1 MSETNDLQRM
11 RELIDKLNE
20 ASRRYY
26 DQNESDIS
34 DDEWDAMYAEL
45 RGLEEKTGERMAD
58 SPTRRVGGAVM
69 EGFEQHR
76 HIARLWSM
84 DKAQSEEEIL
94 AWAQR
99 CEKQTNDAGGLPKN
113 SYCVEYKLDG
123 LTVNLTY
130 DGGKLVQAAT
140 RGNGEIGEAILPQ
153 AMTIRTIPLTIPFI
167 GRMEVQGEG
176 IMRLSELK
184 KYNETAAEP
193 LKNAR
198 NAAAGALR
206 NLDPQVTASRH
217 LDAFFYQIGYIE
229 GRSFETQQDMLAFM
243 KENGLNISPFVCP
256 AQTIEEALK
265 AVHEIE
271 QKRETLDF
279 LIDGATIKITD
290 MRTREVLGTTDKF
303 PRWSIAFKFPAQET
317 VTKLLKIT
325 WEVGRTG
332 KLTPLAHLSP
342 VDICGVTVKRATLNN
357 YDDICRKRVRIGSEV
372 WVRRSNDVIPEIM
385 GVVWDGEGEAPE
397 TDIQPPTVCPACG
410 GELVKL
416 REDGVHLFC
425 LNRTSCRPQAIARMA
440 HFASRQGMDI
450 ETFSTRTA
458 GSFYDELGVRSA
470 ADLYHLDREKL
481 VALKGF
487 GEKKAEK
494 LFAELEKS
502 KDCELDAFLF
512 AIGIPNIGKKTA
524 CDLMAHFGTLE
535 ALMGASEQELVD
547 VEDVGGIVAASIT
560 EYFSDEENRR
570 FVNRLLEAGVR
581 PQMHAQ
587 QDAGTLFEGMTFV
600 LTGTLPTL
608 SRAQAQEMIRKNG
621 GKATGSVSK
630 KTSIV
635 LAGESAGSKLDKA
648 REPGGAHHRRGTVFA
663 DDRAA
668 EAPGADGRLK
678 TCTLNEKICGSRPFP
693 FVNLSWYNQE

>member
-45 RGLEEKTGERMAD
+45 RKLEEKTGERMAD

-84 DKAQSEEEIL
+84 DKAQSEDEIL

-140 RGNGEIGEAILPQ
+140 RGNGEVGEAILPQ
-153 AMTIRTIPLTIPFI
+153 AMTIRTIPLTIPFT

-229 GRSFETQQDMLAFM
+229 GKSFETQQDMLAFM
-243 KENGLNISPFVCP
+243 KENGLNISPFVRP
-256 AQTIEEALK
+256 AQTIGEALE

-332 KLTPLAHLSP
+332 KLTPLAHLAP

-357 YDDICRKRVRIGSEV
+357 YDDIYRKRVRIGSEV

-458 GSFYDELGVRSA
+458 GLFYDELGVRSA

-524 CDLMAHFGTLE
+524 YDLMAHFGTLE
-535 ALMGASEQELVD
+535 ALMGASEQELED

-560 EYFSDEENRR
+560 EYFADEENRR

-648 REPGGAHHRRGTVFA
+648 RELGVRIIDEAQFLQMIEQQKRPGPTG
-663 DDRAA
+663 D
-668 EAPGADGRLK
+668 
-678 TCTLNEKICGSRPFP
+678 
-693 FVNLSWYNQE
+693 

>member
-1 MSETNDLQRM
+1 MSETSDLQRM

-130 DGGKLVQAAT
+130 DGRKLVQAAT
-140 RGNGEIGEAILPQ
+140 RGNGEVGEAILPQ
-153 AMTIRTIPLTIPFI
+153 VMTIRTIPLTIPFT

-229 GRSFETQQDMLAFM
+229 GKSFETQQDMLAFM
-243 KENGLNISPFVCP
+243 KENGLNISPFVRP
-256 AQTIEEALK
+256 AQTIEEALE

-458 GSFYDELGVRSA
+458 GLFYDELGVRSA

-524 CDLMAHFGTLE
+524 YDLMAHFGTLE
-535 ALMGASEQELVD
+535 ALMGASEQELED

-560 EYFSDEENRR
+560 EYFADEENRR

-648 REPGGAHHRRGTVFA
+648 RELGVRII
-663 DDRAA
+663 D
-668 EAPGADGRLK
+668 EAQFLQMIEQQK
-678 TCTLNEKICGSRPFP
+678 RPE
-693 FVNLSWYNQE
+693 LTGD

>member
-45 RGLEEKTGERMAD
+45 RKLEEKTGERMAD

-84 DKAQSEEEIL
+84 DKAQSEDEIL

-140 RGNGEIGEAILPQ
+140 RGNGEVGEAILPQ
-153 AMTIRTIPLTIPFI
+153 AMTIRTIPLTIPFT

-184 KYNETAAEP
+184 KYNETAVEP

-229 GRSFETQQDMLAFM
+229 GKSFENQQDMLAFM
-243 KENGLNISPFVCP
+243 KENGLNISPFVRP
-256 AQTIEEALK
+256 AQTIEEALE

-332 KLTPLAHLSP
+332 KLTPLAHLAP

-458 GSFYDELGVRSA
+458 GLFYDELGVRSA

-524 CDLMAHFGTLE
+524 YDLMAHFSTLE
-535 ALMGASEQELVD
+535 VLMGASEQELED

-560 EYFSDEENRR
+560 EYFADEENRR
-570 FVNRLLEAGVR
+570 FVNRLLEAGVH

-648 REPGGAHHRRGTVFA
+648 RELGVRII
-663 DDRAA
+663 D
-668 EAPGADGRLK
+668 EAQFLQMIEQQK
-678 TCTLNEKICGSRPFP
+678 RP
-693 FVNLSWYNQE
+693 EATGD

>member
-45 RGLEEKTGERMAD
+45 RKLEEKTGERMAD

-458 GSFYDELGVRSA
+458 GLFYDELGVRSA

-648 REPGGAHHRRGTVFA
+648 RELGVRIIDEAQFLQMIEQQKRPGPTG
-663 DDRAA
+663 D
-668 EAPGADGRLK
+668 
-678 TCTLNEKICGSRPFP
+678 
-693 FVNLSWYNQE
+693 

>member
-45 RGLEEKTGERMAD
+45 RKLEEKTGERMAD

-84 DKAQSEEEIL
+84 DKAQSEDEIL

-140 RGNGEIGEAILPQ
+140 RGNGEVGEAILPQ
-153 AMTIRTIPLTIPFI
+153 AMTIRTIPLTIPFT

-229 GRSFETQQDMLAFM
+229 GKSFETQQDMLAFM
-243 KENGLNISPFVCP
+243 KENGLNISPFVRP
-256 AQTIEEALK
+256 AQTIGEALE

-332 KLTPLAHLSP
+332 KLTPLAHLTP

-458 GSFYDELGVRSA
+458 GLFYDELGVRSA

-524 CDLMAHFGTLE
+524 YDLMAHFGTLE
-535 ALMGASEQELVD
+535 ALMGASEQELED
-547 VEDVGGIVAASIT
+547 VEDVGSIVAASIT
-560 EYFSDEENRR
+560 EYFADEENRR
-570 FVNRLLEAGVR
+570 FVNRLLEAGVH

-648 REPGGAHHRRGTVFA
+648 RELGVRIIDEAQFLQMIEQQKRPETT
-663 DDRAA
+663 DD
-668 EAPGADGRLK
+668 
-678 TCTLNEKICGSRPFP
+678 
-693 FVNLSWYNQE
+693 

>member
-45 RGLEEKTGERMAD
+45 RRLEEKTGERMAD
-58 SPTRRVGGAVM
+58 SPTRRVGGTVM

-140 RGNGEIGEAILPQ
+140 RGNGEVGEAILPQ
-153 AMTIRTIPLTIPFI
+153 AMTIRTIPLTIPFT

-229 GRSFETQQDMLAFM
+229 GRSFETQQDMLTFM
-243 KENGLNISPFVCP
+243 KENGLNISPFVRP
-256 AQTIEEALK
+256 AQTIEEALE

-458 GSFYDELGVRSA
+458 GLFYDELGVRSA

-524 CDLMAHFGTLE
+524 YDLMAHFGTLE
-535 ALMGASEQELVD
+535 ALMGASEQELED
-547 VEDVGGIVAASIT
+547 VEDVGGVVAASIT
-560 EYFSDEENRR
+560 EYFADEENRR

-648 REPGGAHHRRGTVFA
+648 RELGVRII
-663 DDRAA
+663 D
-668 EAPGADGRLK
+668 EAQFLQMIEQQKHPEPTGD
-678 TCTLNEKICGSRPFP
+678 
-693 FVNLSWYNQE
+693 

>member
-1 MSETNDLQRM
+1 MGETNDLQRM
-11 RELIDKLNE
+11 RGLIDKLNE

-45 RGLEEKTGERMAD
+45 RKLEEKTGERMAD

-99 CEKQTNDAGGLPKN
+99 CEKQTTEAGGLPKN

-130 DGGKLVQAAT
+130 DGGRLIQAAT
-140 RGNGEIGEAILPQ
+140 RGNGEVGEAILPQ
-153 AMTIRTIPLTIPFI
+153 AMTIRTIPLTIPFT

-184 KYNETAAEP
+184 KYNETSAEP

-229 GRSFETQQDMLAFM
+229 GRSFETQQDMLDFM
-243 KENGLNISPFVCP
+243 KANGLNISPFVRP
-256 AQTIEEALK
+256 AQTIEEALE
-265 AVHEIE
+265 AVHQIE
-271 QKRETLDF
+271 KERETLDF

-385 GVVWDGEGEAPE
+385 GVVWDGEGEVPE
-397 TDIQPPTVCPACG
+397 TDIQPPTICPACG
-410 GELVKL
+410 GPLVKL
-416 REDGVHLFC
+416 RQDGVHLFC

-458 GSFYDELGVRSA
+458 GLFYDELGVRSA
-470 ADLYHLDREKL
+470 ADLYSLDREKL

-487 GEKKAEK
+487 GEKKADK

-524 CDLMAHFGTLE
+524 YDLMAHFGTLE
-535 ALMGASEQELVD
+535 ALMGATEQELVD
-547 VEDVGGIVAASIT
+547 IEDVGEIVASSIT
-560 EYFSDEENRR
+560 EYFADEENRR
-570 FVNRLLEAGVR
+570 FVNRLLEAGVH
-581 PQMHAQ
+581 PQMHMQ
-587 QDAGTLFEGMTFV
+587 EDAGTLFEGLTFV

-648 REPGGAHHRRGTVFA
+648 RELGVIII
-663 DDRAA
+663 D
-668 EAPGADGRLK
+668 EAQFLRMIEQQK
-678 TCTLNEKICGSRPFP
+678 RPETFG
-693 FVNLSWYNQE
+693 N

>member
-1 MSETNDLQRM
+1 MGETNDLQRM
-11 RELIDKLNE
+11 RGLIDKLNE

-45 RGLEEKTGERMAD
+45 RKLEEKTGERMAD

-99 CEKQTNDAGGLPKN
+99 CEKQTTEAGGLPKN

-130 DGGKLVQAAT
+130 DDGRLIQAAT
-140 RGNGEIGEAILPQ
+140 RGNGEVGEAILPQ
-153 AMTIRTIPLTIPFI
+153 AMTIRTIPLTIPFT

-184 KYNETAAEP
+184 KYNETSAEP

-229 GRSFETQQDMLAFM
+229 GRSFETQQDMLDFM
-243 KENGLNISPFVCP
+243 KTNGLNISPFVRP
-256 AQTIEEALK
+256 AQTIEEALE
-265 AVHEIE
+265 AVHQIE
-271 QKRETLDF
+271 KERETLDF

-410 GELVKL
+410 GPLVKL
-416 REDGVHLFC
+416 RQDGVHLFC

-458 GSFYDELGVRSA
+458 GLFYDELGVRSA
-470 ADLYHLDREKL
+470 ADLYSLDREKL

-487 GEKKAEK
+487 GEKKADK

-524 CDLMAHFGTLE
+524 YDLMAHFGTLE
-535 ALMGASEQELVD
+535 ALMGATEQELVD
-547 VEDVGGIVAASIT
+547 IEDVGGIVASSIT
-560 EYFSDEENRR
+560 EYFADEENRR
-570 FVNRLLEAGVR
+570 FVNRLLEAGVH
-581 PQMHAQ
+581 PQMHMQ
-587 QDAGTLFEGMTFV
+587 EDAGTLFEGLTFV

-648 REPGGAHHRRGTVFA
+648 RELGVTII
-663 DDRAA
+663 D
-668 EAPGADGRLK
+668 EAQFLLMIERQK
-678 TCTLNEKICGSRPFP
+678 RPETFG
-693 FVNLSWYNQE
+693 N

>member
-1 MSETNDLQRM
+1 
-11 RELIDKLNE
+11 
-20 ASRRYY
+20 
-26 DQNESDIS
+26 
-34 DDEWDAMYAEL
+34 
-45 RGLEEKTGERMAD
+45 
-58 SPTRRVGGAVM
+58 
-69 EGFEQHR
+69 
-76 HIARLWSM
+76 M

-140 RGNGEIGEAILPQ
+140 RGNGEVGEAILLQ
-153 AMTIRTIPLTIPFI
+153 AMTIRTIPLTIPFT

-243 KENGLNISPFVCP
+243 KENGLNISPFVRP
-256 AQTIEEALK
+256 AQTIEEALE

-458 GSFYDELGVRSA
+458 GLFYDELGVRSA

-494 LFAELEKS
+494 LYAELEKS

-524 CDLMAHFGTLE
+524 YDLMAHFGTLE
-535 ALMGASEQELVD
+535 ALMGASEQELED

-560 EYFSDEENRR
+560 EYFADEENRR

-648 REPGGAHHRRGTVFA
+648 RELGVRIIDEAQFLQMIEQQKRPEPT
-663 DDRAA
+663 DD
-668 EAPGADGRLK
+668 
-678 TCTLNEKICGSRPFP
+678 
-693 FVNLSWYNQE
+693 

>member
-153 AMTIRTIPLTIPFI
+153 AMTIRTIPLTIPFT

-256 AQTIEEALK
+256 AQTIEEALE

-458 GSFYDELGVRSA
+458 GLFYDELGVRSA

-524 CDLMAHFGTLE
+524 YDLMAHFGTLE

-560 EYFSDEENRR
+560 EYFADEENRR

-630 KTSIV
+630 KTNIV

-648 REPGGAHHRRGTVFA
+648 RELGVRII
-663 DDRAA
+663 D
-668 EAPGADGRLK
+668 EAQFLQMIEQQKHPEMTGD
-678 TCTLNEKICGSRPFP
+678 
-693 FVNLSWYNQE
+693 

>member
-45 RGLEEKTGERMAD
+45 RRLEEKTGERMAD

-113 SYCVEYKLDG
+113 NYCVEYKLDG

-140 RGNGEIGEAILPQ
+140 RGNGEVGEAILPQ
-153 AMTIRTIPLTIPFI
+153 AMTIRTIPLTIPFT
-167 GRMEVQGEG
+167 GRIEVQGEG

-243 KENGLNISPFVCP
+243 KENGLNISPFVRP
-256 AQTIEEALK
+256 AQTIEEALE

-303 PRWSIAFKFPAQET
+303 PRWSIAFKFPA
-317 VTKLLKIT
+317 I
-325 WEVGRTG
+325 
-332 KLTPLAHLSP
+332 
-342 VDICGVTVKRATLNN
+342 
-357 YDDICRKRVRIGSEV
+357 Y
-372 WVRRSNDVIPEIM
+372 
-385 GVVWDGEGEAPE
+385 
-397 TDIQPPTVCPACG
+397 
-410 GELVKL
+410 
-416 REDGVHLFC
+416 
-425 LNRTSCRPQAIARMA
+425 
-440 HFASRQGMDI
+440 
-450 ETFSTRTA
+450 
-458 GSFYDELGVRSA
+458 
-470 ADLYHLDREKL
+470 L
-481 VALKGF
+481 VAVNF
-487 GEKKAEK
+487 KK
-494 LFAELEKS
+494 
-502 KDCELDAFLF
+502 
-512 AIGIPNIGKKTA
+512 I
-524 CDLMAHFGTLE
+524 
-535 ALMGASEQELVD
+535 
-547 VEDVGGIVAASIT
+547 
-560 EYFSDEENRR
+560 
-570 FVNRLLEAGVR
+570 
-581 PQMHAQ
+581 
-587 QDAGTLFEGMTFV
+587 
-600 LTGTLPTL
+600 
-608 SRAQAQEMIRKNG
+608 MIL
-621 GKATGSVSK
+621 
-630 KTSIV
+630 I
-635 LAGESAGSKLDKA
+635 
-648 REPGGAHHRRGTVFA
+648 
-663 DDRAA
+663 
-668 EAPGADGRLK
+668 
-678 TCTLNEKICGSRPFP
+678 
-693 FVNLSWYNQE
+693 

>member
-140 RGNGEIGEAILPQ
+140 RGNGEVGEAILPQ
-153 AMTIRTIPLTIPFI
+153 AMTIRTIPLTIPFT

-243 KENGLNISPFVCP
+243 KENGLNISPFVRL
-256 AQTIEEALK
+256 AQTIEEALE

-458 GSFYDELGVRSA
+458 GLFYDELGVRSA

-502 KDCELDAFLF
+502 KNCELDAFLF

-524 CDLMAHFGTLE
+524 YDLMAHFGTLE
-535 ALMGASEQELVD
+535 ALMGASEQELED

-560 EYFSDEENRR
+560 EYFADEENRR

-648 REPGGAHHRRGTVFA
+648 RELGVRII
-663 DDRAA
+663 D
-668 EAPGADGRLK
+668 EAQFLQMIEQQK
-678 TCTLNEKICGSRPFP
+678 RPEP
-693 FVNLSWYNQE
+693 TGD

>member
-1 MSETNDLQRM
+1 MGETNDLQRM
-11 RELIDKLNE
+11 RGLIDKLNE

-45 RGLEEKTGERMAD
+45 RKLEEKTGERMAD

-99 CEKQTNDAGGLPKN
+99 CEKQTTEAGGLPKN

-130 DGGKLVQAAT
+130 DGGRLIQAAT
-140 RGNGEIGEAILPQ
+140 RGNGEVGEAILPQ
-153 AMTIRTIPLTIPFI
+153 AMTIRTIPLTIPFT

-184 KYNETAAEP
+184 KYNETSAEP

-229 GRSFETQQDMLAFM
+229 GRSFETQQDMLDFM
-243 KENGLNISPFVCP
+243 KTNGLNISPFVRP
-256 AQTIEEALK
+256 AQTIEEALE
-265 AVHEIE
+265 AVHQIE
-271 QKRETLDF
+271 KERETLDF

-397 TDIQPPTVCPACG
+397 TDIQPPAVCPACG
-410 GELVKL
+410 GPLVKL
-416 REDGVHLFC
+416 RQDGVHLFC

-458 GSFYDELGVRSA
+458 GLFYDELGVRSA
-470 ADLYHLDREKL
+470 ADLYSLDREKL

-487 GEKKAEK
+487 GEKKADK

-524 CDLMAHFGTLE
+524 YDLMAHFGTLE
-535 ALMGASEQELVD
+535 ALMGATEQELVD
-547 VEDVGGIVAASIT
+547 IEDVGEIVASSIT
-560 EYFSDEENRR
+560 EYFADEENRR
-570 FVNRLLEAGVR
+570 FVNRLLEAGVH
-581 PQMHAQ
+581 PQMHMQ
-587 QDAGTLFEGMTFV
+587 EDAGTLFEGLTFV

-648 REPGGAHHRRGTVFA
+648 RELGVTII
-663 DDRAA
+663 D
-668 EAPGADGRLK
+668 EAQFLRMIEQQK
-678 TCTLNEKICGSRPFP
+678 RPETFG
-693 FVNLSWYNQE
+693 N

>member
-1 MSETNDLQRM
+1 MGETNDLQRM
-11 RELIDKLNE
+11 RGLIDKLNE

-45 RGLEEKTGERMAD
+45 RKLEEKTGERMAD

-94 AWAQR
+94 AWTQR
-99 CEKQTNDAGGLPKN
+99 CEKQTTEAGGLPKN

-130 DGGKLVQAAT
+130 DGGRLIQAAT
-140 RGNGEIGEAILPQ
+140 RGNGEVGEAILPQ
-153 AMTIRTIPLTIPFI
+153 AMTIRTIPLTIPFT

-184 KYNETAAEP
+184 KYNETSAEP

-229 GRSFETQQDMLAFM
+229 GRSFETQQDMLDFM
-243 KENGLNISPFVCP
+243 KANGLNISPFVRP
-256 AQTIEEALK
+256 AQTIEEALE
-265 AVHEIE
+265 AVHQIE
-271 QKRETLDF
+271 KERETLDF

-357 YDDICRKRVRIGSEV
+357 YDDIRRKRVRIGSEV

-410 GELVKL
+410 GPLVKL
-416 REDGVHLFC
+416 RQDGVHLFC

-458 GSFYDELGVRSA
+458 GLFYDELGVRSA
-470 ADLYHLDREKL
+470 ADLYSLDREKL

-487 GEKKAEK
+487 GEKKADK

-524 CDLMAHFGTLE
+524 YDLMAHFGTLE
-535 ALMGASEQELVD
+535 ALMGATEQELVD
-547 VEDVGGIVAASIT
+547 IEDVGGIVASSIT
-560 EYFSDEENRR
+560 EYFADEENRR
-570 FVNRLLEAGVR
+570 FVNRLLEAGVH
-581 PQMHAQ
+581 PQMHMQ
-587 QDAGTLFEGMTFV
+587 EDAGTLFEGLTFV

-648 REPGGAHHRRGTVFA
+648 RELGVTII
-663 DDRAA
+663 D
-668 EAPGADGRLK
+668 EAQFLRMIEQQK
-678 TCTLNEKICGSRPFP
+678 RPETFG
-693 FVNLSWYNQE
+693 N

>member
-140 RGNGEIGEAILPQ
+140 RGNGEVGEAILPQ
-153 AMTIRTIPLTIPFI
+153 AMTIRTIPLTIPFT

-243 KENGLNISPFVCP
+243 KENGLNISPFVRP
-256 AQTIEEALK
+256 AQTIEEALE

-458 GSFYDELGVRSA
+458 GLFYDELGVRSA

-524 CDLMAHFGTLE
+524 YDLMAHFGTLE
-535 ALMGASEQELVD
+535 ALMGASEQELED

-560 EYFSDEENRR
+560 EYFADEENRR
-570 FVNRLLEAGVR
+570 FVNRLLEAGVC

-621 GKATGSVSK
+621 GKATGSVSR

-648 REPGGAHHRRGTVFA
+648 RELGVRII
-663 DDRAA
+663 D
-668 EAPGADGRLK
+668 EAQFLQMIEQRK
-678 TCTLNEKICGSRPFP
+678 RPEP
-693 FVNLSWYNQE
+693 TGD

>member
-1 MSETNDLQRM
+1 MGETNDLQRM
-11 RELIDKLNE
+11 RGLIDKLNE

-34 DDEWDAMYAEL
+34 DDEWDAMYDEL
-45 RGLEEKTGERMAD
+45 RKLEEKTGERMAD

-99 CEKQTNDAGGLPKN
+99 CEKQTTEAGGLPKN

-123 LTVNLTY
+123 LTVNMTY
-130 DGGKLVQAAT
+130 DGVRLIQAAT
-140 RGNGEIGEAILPQ
+140 RGNGEVGEAILPQ
-153 AMTIRTIPLTIPFI
+153 AMTIRTIPLTIPFT

-184 KYNETAAEP
+184 KYNETSAEP

-229 GRSFETQQDMLAFM
+229 GRSFETQQDMLDFM
-243 KENGLNISPFVCP
+243 KANGLNISPFVRP
-256 AQTIEEALK
+256 AQTIEEALE
-265 AVHEIE
+265 AVHQIE
-271 QKRETLDF
+271 KERETLDF

-397 TDIQPPTVCPACG
+397 TDIQPPTICPACG
-410 GELVKL
+410 GPLVKL
-416 REDGVHLFC
+416 RQDGVHLFC

-458 GSFYDELGVRSA
+458 GLFYDELGVRSA
-470 ADLYHLDREKL
+470 ADLYSLDREKL

-487 GEKKAEK
+487 GEKKADK

-524 CDLMAHFGTLE
+524 YDLMAHFGTLE
-535 ALMGASEQELVD
+535 ALMGATEQELVD
-547 VEDVGGIVAASIT
+547 IEDVGEIVASSIT
-560 EYFSDEENRR
+560 EYFADEENRR
-570 FVNRLLEAGVR
+570 FVNRLLEAGVH
-581 PQMHAQ
+581 PQMHMQ
-587 QDAGTLFEGMTFV
+587 EDAGTLFEGLTFV

-648 REPGGAHHRRGTVFA
+648 RELGVTII
-663 DDRAA
+663 D
-668 EAPGADGRLK
+668 EAQFLRMIEQQK
-678 TCTLNEKICGSRPFP
+678 RPETFG
-693 FVNLSWYNQE
+693 N

>member
-45 RGLEEKTGERMAD
+45 RKLEEKTGERMAD

-84 DKAQSEEEIL
+84 DKAQSEDEIL

-140 RGNGEIGEAILPQ
+140 RGNGEVGEAILPQ
-153 AMTIRTIPLTIPFI
+153 AMTIRTIPLTIPFT

-229 GRSFETQQDMLAFM
+229 GKSFETQQDMLAFM
-243 KENGLNISPFVCP
+243 KENGLNISPFVRP
-256 AQTIEEALK
+256 AQTIGEALE

-332 KLTPLAHLSP
+332 KLTPLAHLAP

-458 GSFYDELGVRSA
+458 GLFYDELGVRSA

-524 CDLMAHFGTLE
+524 YDLMAHFGTLE
-535 ALMGASEQELVD
+535 ALMGASEQELED

-560 EYFSDEENRR
+560 EYFADEENRR

-648 REPGGAHHRRGTVFA
+648 RELGVRII
-663 DDRAA
+663 D
-668 EAPGADGRLK
+668 EAQFLQMIEQQK
-678 TCTLNEKICGSRPFP
+678 RP
-693 FVNLSWYNQE
+693 EATGD

>member
-84 DKAQSEEEIL
+84 DKAQSEDEIL

-153 AMTIRTIPLTIPFI
+153 AMTIRTIPLTIPFT

-229 GRSFETQQDMLAFM
+229 GKSFETQQDMLAFM

-425 LNRTSCRPQAIARMA
+425 LNRTSCRPQASARMA

-458 GSFYDELGVRSA
+458 GLFYDELGVRSA

-524 CDLMAHFGTLE
+524 YDLMAHFGTLE

-547 VEDVGGIVAASIT
+547 IEDVGGIVAASIT
-560 EYFSDEENRR
+560 EYFADEENRR

-648 REPGGAHHRRGTVFA
+648 RELGVRII
-663 DDRAA
+663 D
-668 EAPGADGRLK
+668 EAQFLQMIEQQK
-678 TCTLNEKICGSRPFP
+678 RP
-693 FVNLSWYNQE
+693 EATGD

>member
-1 MSETNDLQRM
+1 MGETNDLQRM
-11 RELIDKLNE
+11 RGLIDKLNE

-45 RGLEEKTGERMAD
+45 RKLEEKTGERMGD

-69 EGFEQHR
+69 QGFEQHR

-99 CEKQTNDAGGLPKN
+99 CEKQTTEAGGLPKN

-130 DGGKLVQAAT
+130 DGGRLIQAAT
-140 RGNGEIGEAILPQ
+140 RGNGEVGEAILPQ
-153 AMTIRTIPLTIPFI
+153 AMTIRTIPLTIPFT

-184 KYNETAAEP
+184 KYNETSAEP

-229 GRSFETQQDMLAFM
+229 GRSFETQQDMLDFM
-243 KENGLNISPFVCP
+243 KTNGLNISPFVRP
-256 AQTIEEALK
+256 AQTIEEALE
-265 AVHEIE
+265 AVHQIE
-271 QKRETLDF
+271 KERETLDF

-397 TDIQPPTVCPACG
+397 TDIQPPTICPACG
-410 GELVKL
+410 GPLVKL
-416 REDGVHLFC
+416 RQDGVHLFC

-458 GSFYDELGVRSA
+458 GLFYDELGVRSA
-470 ADLYHLDREKL
+470 ADLYSLDREKL

-487 GEKKAEK
+487 GEKKADK

-524 CDLMAHFGTLE
+524 YDLMAHFGTLE
-535 ALMGASEQELVD
+535 ALMGATEQELVD
-547 VEDVGGIVAASIT
+547 IEDVGEIVASSIT
-560 EYFSDEENRR
+560 EYFADEENRR
-570 FVNRLLEAGVR
+570 FVNRLLEAGVH
-581 PQMHAQ
+581 PQMHMQ
-587 QDAGTLFEGMTFV
+587 EDAGTLFEGLTFV

-648 REPGGAHHRRGTVFA
+648 RELGVTII
-663 DDRAA
+663 D
-668 EAPGADGRLK
+668 EAQFLRMIEQQK
-678 TCTLNEKICGSRPFP
+678 RPETFG
-693 FVNLSWYNQE
+693 N

>member
-45 RGLEEKTGERMAD
+45 RRLEEKTGERMAD

-140 RGNGEIGEAILPQ
+140 RGNGEVGEAILPQ
-153 AMTIRTIPLTIPFI
+153 AMTIRTIPLTIPFT
-167 GRMEVQGEG
+167 GRIEVQGEG

-243 KENGLNISPFVCP
+243 KENGLNISPFVRP
-256 AQTIEEALK
+256 AQTIEEALE

-458 GSFYDELGVRSA
+458 GLFYDELGVRSA

-494 LFAELEKS
+494 LYAELEKS

-524 CDLMAHFGTLE
+524 YDLMAHFGTLE
-535 ALMGASEQELVD
+535 ALMGASEQELED

-560 EYFSDEENRR
+560 EYFADEENRR

-648 REPGGAHHRRGTVFA
+648 RELGVRII
-663 DDRAA
+663 D
-668 EAPGADGRLK
+668 EAQFLQMIEQQ
-678 TCTLNEKICGSRPFP
+678 NRPEP
-693 FVNLSWYNQE
+693 TGD

>member
-1 MSETNDLQRM
+1 MGETNDLQRM
-11 RELIDKLNE
+11 RGLIDKLNE

-45 RGLEEKTGERMAD
+45 RKLEEKTGERMAD

-99 CEKQTNDAGGLPKN
+99 CEKQTTEAGGLPKN

-130 DGGKLVQAAT
+130 DGGRLIQAAT
-140 RGNGEIGEAILPQ
+140 RGNGEVGEAILPQ
-153 AMTIRTIPLTIPFI
+153 AMTIRTIPLTIPFT

-184 KYNETAAEP
+184 KYNETSAEP

-229 GRSFETQQDMLAFM
+229 GRSFETQQDMLDFM
-243 KENGLNISPFVCP
+243 KANGLNISPFVRP
-256 AQTIEEALK
+256 AQTIEEALE
-265 AVHEIE
+265 AVHPIE
-271 QKRETLDF
+271 KERETLDF

-410 GELVKL
+410 GPLVKL
-416 REDGVHLFC
+416 RQDGVHLFC

-458 GSFYDELGVRSA
+458 GLFYDELGVRSA
-470 ADLYHLDREKL
+470 ADLYSLDREKL

-487 GEKKAEK
+487 GEKKADK

-524 CDLMAHFGTLE
+524 YDLMAHFGTLE
-535 ALMGASEQELVD
+535 ALMGATEQELVD
-547 VEDVGGIVAASIT
+547 IEDVGEIVASSIT
-560 EYFSDEENRR
+560 EYFADEENRR
-570 FVNRLLEAGVR
+570 FVNRLLEAGVH
-581 PQMHAQ
+581 PQMHMQ
-587 QDAGTLFEGMTFV
+587 EDAGTLFEGLTFV

-648 REPGGAHHRRGTVFA
+648 RELGVTII
-663 DDRAA
+663 D
-668 EAPGADGRLK
+668 EAQFLRMIAQQK
-678 TCTLNEKICGSRPFP
+678 RPETFS
-693 FVNLSWYNQE
+693 N

>member
-1 MSETNDLQRM
+1 MSGTNDLQRM

-153 AMTIRTIPLTIPFI
+153 AMTIRTIPLTIPFT

-184 KYNETAAEP
+184 KYNETAAAP
-193 LKNAR
+193 LKHAR

-229 GRSFETQQDMLAFM
+229 GKSFETQQDMLAFM
-243 KENGLNISPFVCP
+243 KENGLNISPFVRP

-332 KLTPLAHLSP
+332 KLTPLAHLAP

-458 GSFYDELGVRSA
+458 GLFYDELGVRSA

-524 CDLMAHFGTLE
+524 YDLMAHFGTLE

-547 VEDVGGIVAASIT
+547 IEDVGGIVAASIT
-560 EYFSDEENRR
+560 EYFADEENRR

-621 GKATGSVSK
+621 GKTTGSVSK

-648 REPGGAHHRRGTVFA
+648 RELGVRIIDEAQFLQMIEQQKRPETT
-663 DDRAA
+663 DD
-668 EAPGADGRLK
+668 
-678 TCTLNEKICGSRPFP
+678 
-693 FVNLSWYNQE
+693 

>member
-1 MSETNDLQRM
+1 MGETNDLQRM
-11 RELIDKLNE
+11 RGLIDKLNE

-45 RGLEEKTGERMAD
+45 RKLEEKTGERMAD
-58 SPTRRVGGAVM
+58 SPTRRVGGVVM

-99 CEKQTNDAGGLPKN
+99 CEKQTTEAGGLPKN

-130 DGGKLVQAAT
+130 DGGRLIQAAT
-140 RGNGEIGEAILPQ
+140 RGNGEVGEAILPQ
-153 AMTIRTIPLTIPFI
+153 AMTIRTIPLTIPFT

-184 KYNETAAEP
+184 KYNETSAEP

-229 GRSFETQQDMLAFM
+229 GRSFETQQDMLDFM
-243 KENGLNISPFVCP
+243 KANGLNISPFVRP
-256 AQTIEEALK
+256 AQTIEEALE
-265 AVHEIE
+265 AVHQIE
-271 QKRETLDF
+271 KERETLDF

-397 TDIQPPTVCPACG
+397 TDIQPPTICPACG
-410 GELVKL
+410 GPLVKL
-416 REDGVHLFC
+416 RQDGVHLFC

-458 GSFYDELGVRSA
+458 GLFYDELGVRSA
-470 ADLYHLDREKL
+470 ADLYSLDREKL

-487 GEKKAEK
+487 GEKKADK

-524 CDLMAHFGTLE
+524 YDLMAHFGTLE
-535 ALMGASEQELVD
+535 ALMGATEQELVD
-547 VEDVGGIVAASIT
+547 IEDVGEIVASSIT
-560 EYFSDEENRR
+560 EYFADEENRR

-581 PQMHAQ
+581 PQMHMQ
-587 QDAGTLFEGMTFV
+587 EDAGTLFEGLTFV

-648 REPGGAHHRRGTVFA
+648 RELGVTII
-663 DDRAA
+663 D
-668 EAPGADGRLK
+668 EAQFLRMIEQQK
-678 TCTLNEKICGSRPFP
+678 RPETFG
-693 FVNLSWYNQE
+693 N

>member
-140 RGNGEIGEAILPQ
+140 RGNGEVGEAILPQ
-153 AMTIRTIPLTIPFI
+153 AMTIRTIPLTIPFT

-229 GRSFETQQDMLAFM
+229 GRSFETQQHMLAFM
-243 KENGLNISPFVCP
+243 KENGLNISPFVRP
-256 AQTIEEALK
+256 VQTIEEALE

-458 GSFYDELGVRSA
+458 GLFYDELGVRSA

-524 CDLMAHFGTLE
+524 YDLMAHFGTLE
-535 ALMGASEQELVD
+535 ALMGASEQELED

-560 EYFSDEENRR
+560 EYFADEENRR
-570 FVNRLLEAGVR
+570 FVNRLLEAGVC

-621 GKATGSVSK
+621 GKATGSVSR

-648 REPGGAHHRRGTVFA
+648 RELGVRII
-663 DDRAA
+663 D
-668 EAPGADGRLK
+668 EAQFLQMIEQQK
-678 TCTLNEKICGSRPFP
+678 RPEP
-693 FVNLSWYNQE
+693 TGD

>member
-1 MSETNDLQRM
+1 MGETNDLQRM
-11 RELIDKLNE
+11 RGLIDKLNE

-45 RGLEEKTGERMAD
+45 RKLEEKTGERMAD

-99 CEKQTNDAGGLPKN
+99 CEKQTTEAGGLPKN

-130 DGGKLVQAAT
+130 DGGRLIQAAT
-140 RGNGEIGEAILPQ
+140 RGNGEVGEAILPQ
-153 AMTIRTIPLTIPFI
+153 AMTIRTIPLTIPFT

-184 KYNETAAEP
+184 KYNETSAEP

-229 GRSFETQQDMLAFM
+229 GRSFETQQDMLDFM
-243 KENGLNISPFVCP
+243 KANGLNISPFVRP
-256 AQTIEEALK
+256 AQTIEEALE
-265 AVHEIE
+265 AVHQIE
-271 QKRETLDF
+271 KERETLDF

-332 KLTPLAHLSP
+332 KLTPLAHLFP
-342 VDICGVTVKRATLNN
+342 VDICGATVKRATLNN

-410 GELVKL
+410 GPLVKL
-416 REDGVHLFC
+416 RQDGVHLFC

-458 GSFYDELGVRSA
+458 GLFYDELGVRSA
-470 ADLYHLDREKL
+470 ADLYSLDREKL

-487 GEKKAEK
+487 GEKKADK

-524 CDLMAHFGTLE
+524 YDLMAHFGTLE
-535 ALMGASEQELVD
+535 ALMGAPEQELVD
-547 VEDVGGIVAASIT
+547 IEDVGEIVASSIT
-560 EYFSDEENRR
+560 EYFADEENRR
-570 FVNRLLEAGVR
+570 FVNRLLEAGVH
-581 PQMHAQ
+581 PQMHMQ
-587 QDAGTLFEGMTFV
+587 EDAGTLFEGLTFV

-648 REPGGAHHRRGTVFA
+648 RELGVTII
-663 DDRAA
+663 D
-668 EAPGADGRLK
+668 EAQFLRMIEQQK
-678 TCTLNEKICGSRPFP
+678 RPETFG
-693 FVNLSWYNQE
+693 N

>member
-1 MSETNDLQRM
+1 MGETNDLQRM
-11 RELIDKLNE
+11 RGLIDKLNE

-45 RGLEEKTGERMAD
+45 RKLEEKTGERMAD

-99 CEKQTNDAGGLPKN
+99 CEKQTTEAGGLPKN

-130 DGGKLVQAAT
+130 DGGRLIQAAT
-140 RGNGEIGEAILPQ
+140 RGNGEVGEAILPQ
-153 AMTIRTIPLTIPFI
+153 AMTIRTIPLTIPFT

-184 KYNETAAEP
+184 KYNETSAEP

-229 GRSFETQQDMLAFM
+229 GRSFETQQDMLDFM
-243 KENGLNISPFVCP
+243 KTNGLNISPFVRP
-256 AQTIEEALK
+256 AQTIEEALE
-265 AVHEIE
+265 AVHQIE
-271 QKRETLDF
+271 NERETLDF

-410 GELVKL
+410 GPLVKL
-416 REDGVHLFC
+416 RQDGVHLFC

-458 GSFYDELGVRSA
+458 GLFYDELGVRSA
-470 ADLYHLDREKL
+470 ADLYSLDREKL

-487 GEKKAEK
+487 GEKKADK

-524 CDLMAHFGTLE
+524 YDLMAHFGTLE
-535 ALMGASEQELVD
+535 ALMGATEQELVD
-547 VEDVGGIVAASIT
+547 IEDVGEIVASSIT
-560 EYFSDEENRR
+560 EYFADEENRR
-570 FVNRLLEAGVR
+570 FVNRLLEAGVH
-581 PQMHAQ
+581 PQMHMQ
-587 QDAGTLFEGMTFV
+587 EDAGTLFEGLTFV

-648 REPGGAHHRRGTVFA
+648 RELGVTII
-663 DDRAA
+663 D
-668 EAPGADGRLK
+668 EAQFLRMIEQQK
-678 TCTLNEKICGSRPFP
+678 RPETFG
-693 FVNLSWYNQE
+693 N

>member
-45 RGLEEKTGERMAD
+45 RKLEEKTGERMAD

-153 AMTIRTIPLTIPFI
+153 AMTIRTIPLTIPFT

-243 KENGLNISPFVCP
+243 KENGLNISPFVRP
-256 AQTIEEALK
+256 AQTIEEALE

-458 GSFYDELGVRSA
+458 GLFYDELGVRSA

-524 CDLMAHFGTLE
+524 YDLMAHFGTLE

-547 VEDVGGIVAASIT
+547 IEDVGGIVAASIT
-560 EYFSDEENRR
+560 EYFADEENRR

-648 REPGGAHHRRGTVFA
+648 RELGVRVIDEAQFLQMIEQQKRPETT
-663 DDRAA
+663 DD
-668 EAPGADGRLK
+668 
-678 TCTLNEKICGSRPFP
+678 
-693 FVNLSWYNQE
+693 

>member
-1 MSETNDLQRM
+1 MGETNDLQRM
-11 RELIDKLNE
+11 RGLIDKLNE

-45 RGLEEKTGERMAD
+45 RKLEEKTGERMAD

-99 CEKQTNDAGGLPKN
+99 CEKQTTEAGGLPKN

-130 DGGKLVQAAT
+130 DGGRLIQAAT
-140 RGNGEIGEAILPQ
+140 RGNGEVGEAILPQ
-153 AMTIRTIPLTIPFI
+153 AMTIRTIPLTIPFT

-184 KYNETAAEP
+184 KYNETSAEP

-229 GRSFETQQDMLAFM
+229 GRSFETQQDMLDFM
-243 KENGLNISPFVCP
+243 KTNGLNISPFVRP
-256 AQTIEEALK
+256 AQTIEEALE
-265 AVHEIE
+265 AVHQIE
-271 QKRETLDF
+271 KERETLDF

-397 TDIQPPTVCPACG
+397 TDIQPPTICPACG
-410 GELVKL
+410 GPLVKL
-416 REDGVHLFC
+416 RQDGVHLFC

-458 GSFYDELGVRSA
+458 GLFYDELGVRSA
-470 ADLYHLDREKL
+470 ADLYSLDRQKL

-487 GEKKAEK
+487 GEKKADK

-524 CDLMAHFGTLE
+524 YDLMAHFGTLE
-535 ALMGASEQELVD
+535 ALMGATEQELVD
-547 VEDVGGIVAASIT
+547 IEDVGEIVASSIT
-560 EYFSDEENRR
+560 EYFADEENRR
-570 FVNRLLEAGVR
+570 FVNRLLEAGVH
-581 PQMHAQ
+581 PQMHMQ
-587 QDAGTLFEGMTFV
+587 EDAGTLFEGLTFV

-648 REPGGAHHRRGTVFA
+648 RELGVTII
-663 DDRAA
+663 D
-668 EAPGADGRLK
+668 EAQFLRMIEQQK
-678 TCTLNEKICGSRPFP
+678 RPETFG
-693 FVNLSWYNQE
+693 N